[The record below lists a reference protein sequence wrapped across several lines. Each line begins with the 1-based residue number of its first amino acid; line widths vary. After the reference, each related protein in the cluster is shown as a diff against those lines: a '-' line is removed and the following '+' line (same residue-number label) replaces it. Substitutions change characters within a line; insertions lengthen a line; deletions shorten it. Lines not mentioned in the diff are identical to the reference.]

1 MVMAYAFFV
10 AQDHLTAVHTVT
22 YPFYPDFTLIFD
34 ALALIQNLLLLYY

>member
-22 YPFYPDFTLIFD
+22 YPLYPDFTLIF
-34 ALALIQNLLLLYY
+34 